1 MPQFVRLNEQ
11 NNLDSQFKTTIL
23 LSSFKVHFL
32 LFRCFHSLEALQTG
46 DDLAGEAMLSRDD
59 RSDSDLSSSLDGLDG
74 LDSLG
79 AGPFGVDERTEIILA
94 ATFLVLIIL
103 AFIRLVH
110 DFCLLISIVIRCG
123 LIFWPLQ
130 NNHFDCSFCCILKS
144 RSCILHMASK
154 LEVELCQKADLNMA
168 YNRVKVM
175 LSVRGQTF

>member
-1 MPQFVRLNEQ
+1 MQSKHNKPA
-11 NNLDSQFKTTIL
+11 SQI
-23 LSSFKVHFL
+23 S
-32 LFRCFHSLEALQTG
+32 RCFHSLEALQTG

-59 RSDSDLSSSLDGLDG
+59 RSDSDLTSSLDGLDG
-74 LDSLG
+74 LDTLG
-79 AGPFGVDERTEIILA
+79 GPFGRGLDERTEIILA

-175 LSVRGQTF
+175 LSVRG